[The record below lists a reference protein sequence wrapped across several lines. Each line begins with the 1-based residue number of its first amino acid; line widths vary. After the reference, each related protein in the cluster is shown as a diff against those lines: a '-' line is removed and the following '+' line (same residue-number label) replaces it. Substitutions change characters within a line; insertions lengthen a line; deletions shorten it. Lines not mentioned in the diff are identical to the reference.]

1 MKKKLL
7 SLTLALCLGLTFPAF
22 AAEEAPIPAEEG
34 VKNIAVTAKIGDLT
48 FDDLAVD
55 KPWTKQGEDDT
66 VPGYYAV
73 TRDTEFTVGHTGA
86 ADDGTVLY
94 LYLLEYE
101 PADDGVYGA
110 VQRAGNVYLNVD
122 RAFDP
127 EAFQD
132 EAQILTL
139 RAGESASFTLPFDWY
154 DSQGGDVIFKLYAA
168 MSFPKYDWTFWK
180 TFYFKEDGAAYQ
192 AAVDRGPSN
201 PGLVAPP
208 VIPSFSDVKETDWFR
223 PYVEKAVAAGL
234 MTGVSEDLFSPGR
247 ELSLAETLVLAYQLH
262 SRTGGGSVPQI
273 GGAWYMPYYQY
284 CLNSGIIAPNQLTPS
299 GLTGLASRFEM
310 AAILDKA
317 VPASRM
323 IPVKEI
329 ASIPDLAEGDPYG
342 AVVYKWYRAG
352 IVGGDEFGR
361 FNGGS
366 SVTRAEMAVILCQ
379 LNNL

>member
-86 ADDGTVLY
+86 ADDGTVLH

-180 TFYFKEDGAAYQ
+180 TF
-192 AAVDRGPSN
+192 
-201 PGLVAPP
+201 
-208 VIPSFSDVKETDWFR
+208 
-223 PYVEKAVAAGL
+223 
-234 MTGVSEDLFSPGR
+234 
-247 ELSLAETLVLAYQLH
+247 
-262 SRTGGGSVPQI
+262 
-273 GGAWYMPYYQY
+273 
-284 CLNSGIIAPNQLTPS
+284 
-299 GLTGLASRFEM
+299 
-310 AAILDKA
+310 
-317 VPASRM
+317 
-323 IPVKEI
+323 
-329 ASIPDLAEGDPYG
+329 
-342 AVVYKWYRAG
+342 
-352 IVGGDEFGR
+352 
-361 FNGGS
+361 
-366 SVTRAEMAVILCQ
+366 
-379 LNNL
+379 